1 LLTDVVIFSTITG
14 SVVGVAYFTAA
25 RTIGYLVDHTRSIA
39 QAMYPKLLESGK
51 QEYLQEN
58 LMLFFFLSF
67 PLVAMSITFSE
78 AGLFILNPIYVIA
91 APVVLFL
98 SLKSFFTSLN
108 SNFFLALQGLEKV
121 DIDKKSTFKDYAKSK
136 LMLHPTFQ
144 LIRSGIYFGS
154 LVVIFSFN
162 DTQNFE
168 IDLISLWA
176 LIGLLIELPLTLYM
190 IILVKKQ
197 FTLDLEWSSIM
208 KYFLT
213 CLGVFS
219 LTYFLMQN
227 FLIFDKDVFIFL
239 PNLLVFV
246 IFSVSLY
253 LIITIIIDKRV
264 KLLTKKI
271 WFELN
276 SKTK

>member
-1 LLTDVVIFSTITG
+1 
-14 SVVGVAYFTAA
+14 
-25 RTIGYLVDHTRSIA
+25 
-39 QAMYPKLLESGK
+39 
-51 QEYLQEN
+51 
-58 LMLFFFLSF
+58 
-67 PLVAMSITFSE
+67 
-78 AGLFILNPIYVIA
+78 
-91 APVVLFL
+91 
-98 SLKSFFTSLN
+98 
-108 SNFFLALQGLEKV
+108 
-121 DIDKKSTFKDYAKSK
+121 
-136 LMLHPTFQ
+136 
-144 LIRSGIYFGS
+144 
-154 LVVIFSFN
+154 
-162 DTQNFE
+162 
-168 IDLISLWA
+168 
-176 LIGLLIELPLTLYM
+176 LYM